1 MQYGTN
7 QTSGRNNH
15 NTVRAHGPRDAV
27 TRDRGPHD
35 TAIHD
40 RDPRDTGNGAR
51 TIFRTE
57 ARRQAPPADQVVV
70 LPTLVSRPVF
80 GVLWFAALGLAV
92 VGGLVAFWPL
102 ISTYLP

>member
-15 NTVRAHGPRDAV
+15 NTVSEHVARDVAA
-27 TRDRGPHD
+27 RDRGP
-35 TAIHD
+35 
-40 RDPRDTGNGAR
+40 RDTVNGAH
-51 TIFRTE
+51 TIFRAE
-57 ARRQAPPADQVVV
+57 ARRQAPPTDQVVV

-80 GVLWFAALGLAV
+80 AVLWFAALGLAV

-102 ISTYLP
+102 LSTYLP